1 MINDTTD
8 QSSEHFLGLFTGTK
22 STAKIIDKFTANKP
36 ATGVSAT
43 KLTDRNAKVEAAK
56 RVLESEKKRLE
67 NAKKKYDVKLPP
79 LNNSKKESDRLKK
92 QKESDRLK
100 KQKESDRLKKQK
112 ESDRLKKQKES
123 DRLKK
128 QKESNRLKKQKT
140 SIKSSKSK
148 RSSKKRDVPFTKSE
162 MIQILKDVLN
172 ASSDEKLAFKILKK
186 SQDNEYYEILVQIL
200 QTNIHSSYKMI
211 KKDHN
216 KINKLILDL
225 KLKRME
231 TINMKN
237 IENIENM
244 KNMKNMKKE
253 NKDDLSADE
262 LKKLNKSSKSSK
274 SESRELSNTMQKY
287 LNKMIKQGKYI
298 DDSGFV
304 QNMVDNDMKYT
315 QYTPQQQEKLG
326 TYDATFTNKWNNDYA
341 LLNTDK
347 WRPPIGHHM
356 YKCKQETKCPVCPSL
371 TAGYPVALKE
381 YDVARK
387 ILQPDNINVDYI
399 NEKLLT
405 GLA

>member
-1 MINDTTD
+1 
-8 QSSEHFLGLFTGTK
+8 
-22 STAKIIDKFTANKP
+22 
-36 ATGVSAT
+36 
-43 KLTDRNAKVEAAK
+43 
-56 RVLESEKKRLE
+56 
-67 NAKKKYDVKLPP
+67 
-79 LNNSKKESDRLKK
+79 
-92 QKESDRLK
+92 
-100 KQKESDRLKKQK
+100 
-112 ESDRLKKQKES
+112 
-123 DRLKK
+123 
-128 QKESNRLKKQKT
+128 
-140 SIKSSKSK
+140 
-148 RSSKKRDVPFTKSE
+148 